1 MRIALC
7 NEVIGHLD
15 FADQCAFAAAAG
27 FDGLELAPFTLG
39 DRPHA
44 LSEPEVTALRRTA
57 DEAGIAITG
66 LHWLLVEP
74 PGLSITSADVNVRDA
89 TIDVIRRLI
98 DLCAALGGRIMVHGS
113 PNQRRLDPEDPDGG
127 RARGE
132 ESFARI
138 ALHAEAAGITYCI
151 EPLAREETSFV
162 NTVEEAVGIVE
173 RVGSPALRTMIDA
186 RAAALAET
194 LPLADL
200 LDRWLPT
207 GMVRHVHVNDRS
219 KLGPGQGQDRFAAA
233 LASLRRHVY
242 DGVIAVEPFVYQP
255 TGEAAAA
262 HSIGYLRGIL
272 ETLAWHH
279 DQPGRAPDPT

>member
-1 MRIALC
+1 MKIALC
-7 NEVIGHLD
+7 NEVVAQMS
-15 FADQCAFAAAAG
+15 FAEQCGFAAAVG

-39 DRPHA
+39 DRPHTLGEREIA
-44 LSEPEVTALRRTA
+44 GLRRTA
-57 DEAGIAITG
+57 TEAGITITG

-74 PGLSITSADVNVRDA
+74 PGLSITSADANVRDV
-89 TIDVIRRLI
+89 TLDVIRRLI
-98 DLCAALGGRIMVHGS
+98 DLCAALGGQIMVHGS
-113 PNQRRLDPEDPDGG
+113 PNQRTLDPEDPDGG

-151 EPLAREETSFV
+151 EPLAREETRFV
-162 NTVEEAVGIVE
+162 NTVAEAVGIVE
-173 RVGSPALRTMIDA
+173 RVGSPALRTMVDA

-219 KLGPGQGQDRFAAA
+219 KLGPGQGQDRFADA
-233 LASLRRHVY
+233 LASLRRHAY
-242 DGVIAVEPFVYQP
+242 DGVIAVEPFVYHP
-255 TGEAAAA
+255 AGDTAAAR
-262 HSIGYLRGIL
+262 SIGYLRGIL
-272 ETLAWHH
+272 ETLARHD
-279 DQPGRAPDPT
+279 DQPGHPPDPT